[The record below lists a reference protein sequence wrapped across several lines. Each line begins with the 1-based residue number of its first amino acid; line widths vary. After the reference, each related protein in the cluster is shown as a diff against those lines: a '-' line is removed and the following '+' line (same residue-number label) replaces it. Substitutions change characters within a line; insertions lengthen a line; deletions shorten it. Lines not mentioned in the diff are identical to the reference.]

1 MPEPSAVVVEMTG
14 PIERADIPVLC
25 ERLRVALQ
33 AGTAE
38 MVVCDV
44 GGLAD
49 PDCVAVDALARLQL
63 IASRLGRRLVL
74 REVSP
79 ELQALLGFCGL
90 KEVLS
95 QGAGSGVEARR
106 QPE

>member
-1 MPEPSAVVVEMTG
+1 MVVEITG

-25 ERLRVALQ
+25 ERLRIALL

-38 MVVCDV
+38 LVVCDV

-63 IASRLGRRLVL
+63 TASRLGRRLAL

-79 ELQALLGFCGL
+79 ELGALLSFCGL
-90 KEVLS
+90 SEMLL
-95 QGAGSGVEARR
+95 QGTGSGVEARR